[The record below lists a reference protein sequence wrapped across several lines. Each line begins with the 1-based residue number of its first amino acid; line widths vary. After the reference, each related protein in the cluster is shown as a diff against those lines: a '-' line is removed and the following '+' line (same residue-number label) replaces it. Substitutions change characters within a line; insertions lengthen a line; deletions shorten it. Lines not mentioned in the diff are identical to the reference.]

1 VKVGDLVRGWYTEG
15 VPGEEDRIGIVMC
28 VDNSHRQ
35 CSVDVLFG
43 SGLKRGIWAKHLEA
57 INESR

>member
-1 VKVGDLVRGWYTEG
+1 MKVGDLVQVLNLPEKSLTNRF
-15 VPGEEDRIGIVMC
+15 GIIMN

-35 CSVDVLFG
+35 CIVDVLFCT
-43 SGLKRGIWAKHLEA
+43 GLKRNIWVAHLEA